1 MIRKQQEGWRWSSG
15 RREPNALDSLAQSCL
30 RCAMNPAC
38 KLPIA
43 LSLLVV
49 ACSKSTAPTTSTDS
63 AQPAAAPA
71 PVSMSSAVRPS
82 GGEPLLVEPRKG
94 IGAIRLGMT
103 QDEVEALGLP
113 TRTHPS
119 GRHGP
124 NVRRVGPYRV
134 DFDGGKVGSV
144 AINLGRYEN
153 GIRIGTQEFDE
164 ASEARDIAAAL
175 PGCHPPEERGRGMV
189 IECDQGRAL
198 IRTHASCVSW
208 DDAGVCS
215 GYDPRRLGLIV
226 QVRAEAR

>member
-1 MIRKQQEGWRWSSG
+1 M
-15 RREPNALDSLAQSCL
+15 NLAC
-30 RCAMNPAC
+30 R
-38 KLPIA
+38 LPIA

-49 ACSKSTAPTTSTDS
+49 ACSKSRAPTTSTDS
-63 AQPAAAPA
+63 AQPAAAASA
-71 PVSMSSAVRPS
+71 PVSAPSAEKPRA
-82 GGEPLLVEPRKG
+82 GGQSLLVEPRKG

-134 DFDGGKVGSV
+134 EFDEGKVDSV
-144 AINLGRYEN
+144 AVNLHRNET
-153 GIRIGTQEFDE
+153 GIRIGAEEFDDS
-164 ASEARDIAAAL
+164 SEARDIAAAF
-175 PGCHPPEERGRGMV
+175 PGCQAPEERGRGMV
-189 IECDQGRAL
+189 IECDEGRAL